1 MKIFDLLL
9 KIINYIK
16 ARPVKWSDRIDLTST
31 MKNIGGT
38 FTPTKDGILYVYAY
52 GDSGNYTI
60 KISEGRILTITF
72 RGGGEVAC
80 MPYKAGVKYTVL
92 DSSIPTQTWV
102 YAYNLGGVVTKLRK
116 ALCSKPFEEVVA

>member
-1 MKIFDLLL
+1 MRIYEILL

-31 MKNIGGT
+31 MKNVGGT
-38 FTPTKDGILYVYAY
+38 FTPTKDGILYVYAH

-60 KISEGRILTITF
+60 KTTEGRILVIVF
-72 RGGGEVAC
+72 RGDAQVAC

-92 DSSIPTQTWV
+92 DSSTPNQTWV
-102 YAYNLGGVVTKLRK
+102 YAYNLGGVVTKLRNT
-116 ALCSKPFEEVVA
+116 LCFAPFEEVMA